1 MRLGLVTFEFLMIN
15 EMLPVGREES
25 LHEVDFS
32 TDIDPQKTKVLCGEI
47 YAH

>member
-1 MRLGLVTFEFLMIN
+1 MKLGQVTFEFFVIS
-15 EMLPVGREES
+15 EVLPVGREEP

-32 TDIDPQKTKVLCGEI
+32 TDIDPQKTKILYGEI